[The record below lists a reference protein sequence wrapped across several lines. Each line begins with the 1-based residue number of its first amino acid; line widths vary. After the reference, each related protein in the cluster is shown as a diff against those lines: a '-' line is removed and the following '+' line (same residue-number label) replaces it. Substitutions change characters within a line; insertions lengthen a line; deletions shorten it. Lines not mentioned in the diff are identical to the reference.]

1 MPLGHLRRLAA
12 AVVVV
17 VVVVVI
23 VADAVGGL
31 LLLLVEAL
39 LLHPLAGRGAG
50 AIVLEVVGGLLRQQE
65 PGGKDT
71 CSASRVSC
79 VELCRDV

>member
-1 MPLGHLRRLAA
+1 MPLRHFWCLAAAAA

-17 VVVVVI
+17 VVD
-23 VADAVGGL
+23 DAVGGL
-31 LLLLVEAL
+31 VLVLVEAL

-65 PGGKDT
+65 PGSKDT
-71 CSASRVSC
+71 CSASRVSYR
-79 VELCRDV
+79 ELCRNV

>member
-12 AVVVV
+12 AAVVVV
-17 VVVVVI
+17 VVV
-23 VADAVGGL
+23 DAVGGL
-31 LLLLVEAL
+31 VLVLLLMEAL

>member
-12 AVVVV
+12 AAVVAVVVV
-17 VVVVVI
+17 
-23 VADAVGGL
+23 DAVGG
-31 LLLLVEAL
+31 LLLVEAL

>member
-12 AVVVV
+12 AAAAVVVV
-17 VVVVVI
+17 VVV
-23 VADAVGGL
+23 DAVGGL
-31 LLLLVEAL
+31 VLVLVLVEA

-71 CSASRVSC
+71 CSAM
-79 VELCRDV
+79 

>member
-17 VVVVVI
+17 NV
-23 VADAVGGL
+23 DAVGGL
-31 LLLLVEAL
+31 LLVLLLVEAL

>member
-12 AVVVV
+12 AAVVVV
-17 VVVVVI
+17 NV
-23 VADAVGGL
+23 DAVGGL
-31 LLLLVEAL
+31 LLLLVLVEAL

>member
-12 AVVVV
+12 AAVVVV
-17 VVVVVI
+17 VVVVNV
-23 VADAVGGL
+23 DAVGGL
-31 LLLLVEAL
+31 VLVLVEAL

>member
-12 AVVVV
+12 AAVVVV
-17 VVVVVI
+17 DVVVV
-23 VADAVGGL
+23 DAVGGL
-31 LLLLVEAL
+31 LLVLVEAL

>member
-1 MPLGHLRRLAA
+1 MPLGHLRRL
-12 AVVVV
+12 VVVV
-17 VVVVVI
+17 VVVVV
-23 VADAVGGL
+23 VDAVGGL
-31 LLLLVEAL
+31 LLLLLVVEAL